1 MSFRT
6 TWTVPPAPSTNSGQT
21 IFLFNGIE
29 NATMIYQPVLQWGP
43 SAAGGGN
50 FWTVASWF
58 ADGSGGPAF
67 HSPLRRVNA
76 GTVLVGEITLTGQT
90 ATRFNYRCR
99 FQGIPFTTLPIQN
112 VNELRWCIETLEAY
126 NLVLCS
132 NYPATPSTSFREIEI
147 LTGTTHPALNWTPTV
162 LVADC
167 GQNVKVV
174 SNANPG
180 GQVDIYY

>member
-1 MSFRT
+1 M
-6 TWTVPPAPSTNSGQT
+6 
-21 IFLFNGIE
+21 
-29 NATMIYQPVLQWGP
+29 
-43 SAAGGGN
+43 
-50 FWTVASWF
+50 
-58 ADGSGGPAF
+58 
-67 HSPLRRVNA
+67 NA
-76 GTVLVGEITLTGQT
+76 GSVLVGEITLTDQT

-99 FQGIPFTTLPIQN
+99 FQGIPFMTLPIQN

-147 LTGTTHPALNWTPTV
+147 LTGTTHPVLNWTLTV

-180 GQVDIYY
+180 GQVNIFY

>member
-1 MSFRT
+1 
-6 TWTVPPAPSTNSGQT
+6 
-21 IFLFNGIE
+21 
-29 NATMIYQPVLQWGP
+29 MIYQPVLQWGP

-50 FWTVASWF
+50 FWTVASWV
-58 ADGSGGPAF
+58 ADGSGRPAF

-76 GTVLVGEITLTGQT
+76 GSVLVGEITLTGQT

-132 NYPATPSTSFREIEI
+132 NYPATPSTSFR
-147 LTGTTHPALNWTPTV
+147 
-162 LVADC
+162 
-167 GQNVKVV
+167 
-174 SNANPG
+174 
-180 GQVDIYY
+180 